1 MITKERGHL
10 RCPRIDTLISSW
22 EPTGHGGE
30 IGNVGHW
37 KFSFH
42 LGKQQVREV
51 GQSEMYEEAADIR
64 QFDLL

>member
-1 MITKERGHL
+1 M
-10 RCPRIDTLISSW
+10 D
-22 EPTGHGGE
+22 GE

-51 GQSEMYEEAADIR
+51 GQSEMDEEAADIR